1 MRDFLLRILYIM
13 ARWGRDMVWAIRRP
27 HLRGVRT
34 VVIDATGAVLL
45 VRHRAGPDAW
55 VIPGGGVD
63 GAEAG
68 ATAARREL
76 YEEAGIVIPDDA
88 LHHHGEFTGAHA
100 VHPCTVN
107 VYVARLDFHCT
118 PQPKWY
124 SIEIATARFVP
135 VAQLGNLDDYIEP
148 GCLRRIR
155 EVVDQRPA
163 VAIW

>member
-45 VRHRAGPDAW
+45 VRHRAGPYAW

-76 YEEAGIVIPDDA
+76 YEEAGIVIPDDT

-107 VYVARLDFHCT
+107 VYVARLT
-118 PQPKWY
+118 TLAIPRPKWY
-124 SIEIATARFVP
+124 SIEIAAARFVP